1 MNKTASSIASAIF
14 LLIFLFCGI
23 YSVYW
28 LLAFLE
34 AWEKGFFFAV
44 LFLLFSVFQGLFLSS
59 ACSLPLPSTERSELR
74 PKPWEIIL
82 PA

>member
-14 LLIFLFCGI
+14 LLIFLICGI

-44 LFLLFSVFQGLFLSS
+44 LFLLFSVFSGAISLIGLFI
-59 ACSLPLPSTERSELR
+59 AIAFYR
-74 PKPWEIIL
+74 KK
-82 PA
+82 

>member
-14 LLIFLFCGI
+14 LLIFLICGI

-44 LFLLFSVFQGLFLSS
+44 LFLLFSVFSGAISLIGLFI
-59 ACSLPLPSTERSELR
+59 AIAFYR
-74 PKPWEIIL
+74 KKK
-82 PA
+82 AKA

>member
-14 LLIFLFCGI
+14 LLIFLICGI
-23 YSVYW
+23 FSVYW

-44 LFLLFSVFQGLFLSS
+44 LFLLFSVFSGAISLIGLFI
-59 ACSLPLPSTERSELR
+59 AIAFYR
-74 PKPWEIIL
+74 KKK
-82 PA
+82 AKA

>member
-44 LFLLFSVFQGLFLSS
+44 LFLLFGVFSGAISLIGLFI
-59 ACSLPLPSTERSELR
+59 AIAFYR
-74 PKPWEIIL
+74 KK
-82 PA
+82 

>member
-14 LLIFLFCGI
+14 LLIFLICGI

-44 LFLLFSVFQGLFLSS
+44 LFLLFSVFSGAISLIGLFI
-59 ACSLPLPSTERSELR
+59 AIAFYRKKKAKALPL
-74 PKPWEIIL
+74 
-82 PA
+82 

>member
-14 LLIFLFCGI
+14 LLIFLICGI
-23 YSVYW
+23 YSGYW

-44 LFLLFSVFQGLFLSS
+44 LFLLFSVFSGAISLIGLFI
-59 ACSLPLPSTERSELR
+59 AIAFY
-74 PKPWEIIL
+74 KKKK
-82 PA
+82 AKA

>member
-14 LLIFLFCGI
+14 LLIFLICGI

-44 LFLLFSVFQGLFLSS
+44 LFLLFSVFSGAISLIGLFI
-59 ACSLPLPSTERSELR
+59 AKAFNR
-74 PKPWEIIL
+74 KK
-82 PA
+82 

>member
-14 LLIFLFCGI
+14 LLIFLICGI

-44 LFLLFSVFQGLFLSS
+44 LFLLFSVFSGAISLIGLFI
-59 ACSLPLPSTERSELR
+59 AIAFY
-74 PKPWEIIL
+74 KKKK
-82 PA
+82 AKA